1 MCFSLSYPPSFFLSF
16 IVSLYLVSYK
26 WKYQYAAQKDVQ
38 TLLILLGS
46 INKVWRNRASCPQC
60 SFCSE
65 LCLPMELSLQAVV
78 ALSVYLHLVGFGL
91 MLFRIS
97 RWKYQMNH
105 ILRNTGIVLFPHPL
119 KCIFHCFRHKNLYIK
134 GFEDFEY
141 RNFILW
147 IFTQMVQVF
156 HTPCN

>member
-1 MCFSLSYPPSFFLSF
+1 MWFSLSSPLFFLSF

-65 LCLPMELSLQAVV
+65 LCLPMQLSLQAVV
-78 ALSVYLHLVGFGL
+78 ALNVYLHLVESGVMFYCV
-91 MLFRIS
+91 S
-97 RWKYQMNH
+97 RWKYQVNH
-105 ILRNTGIVLFPHPL
+105 ILRNTGIVPHLL
-119 KCIFHCFRHKNLYIK
+119 KCIFHCFSRKKIYILKALKILNIGFSSCEFSHKWYK
-134 GFEDFEY
+134 Y
-141 RNFILW
+141 FI
-147 IFTQMVQVF
+147 
-156 HTPCN
+156 HSN